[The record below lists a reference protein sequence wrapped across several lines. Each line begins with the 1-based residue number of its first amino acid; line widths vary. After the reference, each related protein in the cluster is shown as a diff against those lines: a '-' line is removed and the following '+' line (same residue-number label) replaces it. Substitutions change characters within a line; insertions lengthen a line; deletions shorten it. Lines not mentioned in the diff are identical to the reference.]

1 MTLFLFQM
9 LLHTF
14 VLIFSLYHSDAL
26 MGYNCEVPYDNGTLI
41 SLVEHGSCHSLG
53 ETPSLQDV
61 YVELLQQPETITV
74 NVLSCR
80 VEIESTAQQEYSE
93 SKLRFRNK
101 RYYLIVNSSICIHM
115 HVYKEL
121 RLEKLTFDNLEMDVT
136 NSRLLPLVG
145 NDQPT
150 PPVNIHIVI
159 KNHYVKV
166 NLLDNKIYMP
176 TGTSCTYTGLEC
188 DDEEGYQNFW
198 SPSFQ
203 EGCKPLSQS
212 PIYRGYAKK
221 IQLNYKNT
229 LKINFPD
236 AYVITHDN
244 KRIFLFVR
252 TRHEICNTTVLQT
265 EHPQLL
271 IREVD
276 QSCLQ
281 KENFVN
287 KTYLSTYSNSFLYIY
302 VTEKTNLSF
311 KNIYMT
317 INIERCIKSEV
328 ELLIIMNT
336 HHDNLPLVAYTLTG
350 TPGYSA
356 RLRGE
361 ALQLFRCTPVPAHL
375 RHAGDCFQ
383 ELPVTVDG
391 KPMYLEP
398 RTRIITNRGTQI
410 ACNYN
415 TAAMYHLNN
424 KWYMLLPEAELVE
437 TAPGI
442 IPNRMLPWGRSI
454 DGCTDQ
460 CLERSVIVD
469 DPNTQHLRPSSQ
481 ESSHNS
487 IRLPAI
493 IATITITI
501 VLLIVV
507 AVKLCGNHQIP
518 ELPTHN
524 QPAVIWNQPG
534 YPRDDDNEDDR
545 SDILKSTPLH
555 STRRVELLRRPLH
568 TSTPKDALSQE
579 RHISAQLDNLRHTYQ
594 QLEQRINEIHAKQ

>member
-1 MTLFLFQM
+1 MILP
-9 LLHTF
+9 TF
-14 VLIFSLYHSDAL
+14 VLILSLCNSDAL
-26 MGYNCEVPYDNGTLI
+26 LGYNCETPYNNGTLI
-41 SLVEHGSCHSLG
+41 SLVERGSCRSPG
-53 ETPSLQDV
+53 ETPILQDV
-61 YVELLQQPETITV
+61 HVELLQQPETITV

-80 VEIESTAQQEYSE
+80 IEIENTVQQGHTE
-93 SKLRFRNK
+93 SNLRFRNK
-101 RYYLIVNSSICIHM
+101 RYYLIVNSSICIYM
-115 HVYKEL
+115 HVYKKL
-121 RLEKLTFDNLEMDVT
+121 HVEKLTFDNLEMDVT
-136 NSRLLPLVG
+136 NSYLLPLAG
-145 NDQPT
+145 NDQLT

-159 KNHYVKV
+159 KSHYVKV
-166 NLLDNKIYMP
+166 NSLDNKIYMP
-176 TGTSCTYTGLEC
+176 TGTSCTYTDLKC

-203 EGCKPLSQS
+203 EGCKPLSHS
-212 PIYRGYAKK
+212 LIYRGYAKK
-221 IQLNYKNT
+221 IQSNYKNGIKSDF
-229 LKINFPD
+229 LD
-236 AYVITHDN
+236 AYVITHGN

-276 QSCLQ
+276 KSYLQ
-281 KENFVN
+281 KGNFVN
-287 KTYLSTYSNSFLYIY
+287 KTYLSTYSNSFLYNY
-302 VTEKTNLSF
+302 VTEETNLSSE
-311 KNIYMT
+311 NIYMT
-317 INIERCIKSEV
+317 INIERCIKSEA

-361 ALQLFRCTPVPAHL
+361 ALQLFRCTPVPARL
-375 RHAGDCFQ
+375 RHAGNCFQ
-383 ELPVTVDG
+383 ELPVTVDD

-398 RTRIITNRGTQI
+398 KTRIITSRGTQI
-410 ACNYN
+410 ACNHN

-424 KWYMLLPEAELVE
+424 QWYMLLPEVE
-437 TAPGI
+437 RVEIAPL
-442 IPNRMLPWGRSI
+442 IPSTRMLPWGCSI
-454 DGCTDQ
+454 DSCTDQ

-469 DPNTQHLRPSSQ
+469 DSNTQHLRTSSQ

-487 IRLPAI
+487 IRLPTIIAI
-493 IATITITI
+493 IIITII
-501 VLLIVV
+501 LLIVV
-507 AVKLCGNHQIP
+507 ATKLNKNHQTP
-518 ELPTHN
+518 ELLTHS
-524 QPAVIWNQPG
+524 QPAVIWSQQGNPHNG
-534 YPRDDDNEDDR
+534 DDDDR
-545 SDILKSTPLH
+545 DHAPRTTPLH